1 MLLNHRRAVGLTVAA
16 TLGALILVVLVAAD
30 STRPTVQEV
39 DDVWLDLMDA
49 SRFGPLTW
57 LARAL
62 DLAGG
67 ATVTIP
73 LRVGVV
79 VWLALR
85 RRWAQLSAFVLAVAV
100 SEVSI
105 GVIKAAV
112 ERPRPSA
119 SLIETTGWSFP
130 SGHAVATSVTAA
142 AMVMVLMPAGPDR
155 RRWELRAIL
164 FALVMALSRTYLRA
178 HWLSDAV
185 AGTLIGA
192 ALALGSVALVMT
204 LRRRWRARRVTP
216 PVAPAVPVLGG
227 ASPGG
232 GATPRR

>member
-1 MLLNHRRAVGLTVAA
+1 MLLNHRRAVGLTLGAA
-16 TLGALILVVLVAAD
+16 LGALLLVVLVAAD
-30 STRPTVQEV
+30 STRPAVQEV
-39 DDVWLDLMDA
+39 DDAWLDLMDG

-57 LARAL
+57 LAHAL
-62 DLAGG
+62 DVAGS

-100 SEVSI
+100 SELSI
-105 GVIKAAV
+105 GVLKALV
-112 ERPRPSA
+112 ERPRPPA
-119 SLIETTGWSFP
+119 GLIETTGWSFP
-130 SGHAVATSVTAA
+130 SGHAIAASVTAA
-142 AMVMVLMPAGPDR
+142 AMVMVLMPPGPDR

-178 HWLSDAV
+178 HWLADAV

-204 LRRRWRARRVTP
+204 VRRRWQARSSARGRPVVATP
-216 PVAPAVPVLGG
+216 DA
-227 ASPGG
+227 
-232 GATPRR
+232 GATPRS